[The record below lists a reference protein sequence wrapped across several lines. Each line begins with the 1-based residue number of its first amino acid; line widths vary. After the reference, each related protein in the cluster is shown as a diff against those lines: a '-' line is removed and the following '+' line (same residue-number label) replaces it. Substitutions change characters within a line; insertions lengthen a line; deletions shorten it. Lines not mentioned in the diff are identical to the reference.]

1 MNDPGHNKKAKPMSK
16 KNLKSST
23 ALVVAGFPDTYQEK
37 AKPSIPLMHDLLNK
51 VVPTLKGL
59 SEAED
64 TKESVF
70 KNLGIRAT
78 MDAPS
83 LLWMVK
89 GAPGY
94 DLKYLQSVNTRI
106 TDKVKASGVLKNPDR
121 DADKYAQYSRD
132 YAAEYV
138 LAFMETNEY
147 TGPEISDEVNEAL
160 QKMAYRTPA
169 GKIQKAKEKEVRDN
183 AESSKESKAATDEG
197 KCAELAARIFKLA
210 SKEGAGPWAIKYLA
224 AVKNLIPNLDNII
237 A

>member
-1 MNDPGHNKKAKPMSK
+1 MIPAITRKTDTMSK
-16 KNLKSST
+16 KNLNNTT

-37 AKPSIPLMHDLLNK
+37 AKCSVPLMHEALDAII
-51 VVPTLKGL
+51 PALKDADKA
-59 SEAED
+59 EAN
-64 TKESVF
+64 KESVF
-70 KNLGIRAT
+70 KTLGIRAT

-106 TDKVKASGVLKNPDR
+106 KDKVLAAGKSESS
-121 DADKYAQYSRD
+121 ADKYPQYARD

-138 LAFMETNEY
+138 LAFMETNDY
-147 TGPEISDEVNEAL
+147 TGPELPMPTFLKL
-160 QKMAYRTPA
+160 QEMAYRTPA
-169 GKIQKAKEKEVRDN
+169 GIIQKAKEKEVRDN
-183 AESSKESKAATDEG
+183 AESSKESTAATDEG

-210 SKEGAGPWAIKYLA
+210 SKEGAGPWAVKYLA
-224 AVKNLIPNLDNII
+224 AVKNLIP

>member
-1 MNDPGHNKKAKPMSK
+1 MIPAITRKTKPMSK
-16 KNLKSST
+16 KSLKSST
-23 ALVVAGFPDTYQEK
+23 ALVVSGFPDTYQDAGKVK
-37 AKPSIPLMHDLLNK
+37 ASIPLMHEALDAII
-51 VVPTLKGL
+51 PALKGADAA
-59 SEAED
+59 EAK
-64 TKESVF
+64 KESVF
-70 KNLGIRAT
+70 KTLGIRAT

-83 LLWMVK
+83 LFWMVK

-106 TDKVKASGVLKNPDR
+106 KDKVLAAGKSESS
-121 DADKYAQYSRD
+121 ADKYPQYARD

-138 LAFMETNEY
+138 LALMETNEY

-160 QKMAYRTPA
+160 QTMAYRTPA

-183 AESSKESKAATDEG
+183 AESSKESAAATDEG

-210 SKEGAGPWAIKYLA
+210 SKEGAGPWAVKYLA
-224 AVKNLIPNLDNII
+224 AVKNLIP

>member
-1 MNDPGHNKKAKPMSK
+1 MIPAMTRKTKPMSK
-16 KNLKSST
+16 KTLNNTT
-23 ALVVAGFPDTYQEK
+23 ALVVAGFPDTYQDK
-37 AKPSIPLMHDLLNK
+37 VKPSIPLMHDLLNK

-106 TDKVKASGVLKNPDR
+106 TDKVKASGVLKNPGR
-121 DADKYAQYSRD
+121 DADKYAQYARD

-138 LAFMETNEY
+138 LAFMGTNEY
-147 TGPEISDEVNEAL
+147 TGPEISDKVNDTL
-160 QKMAYRTPA
+160 QTMAYRTPA

-183 AESSKESKAATDEG
+183 AESPKESAATDEG

-210 SKEGAGPWAIKYLA
+210 SKENAGPWAVKYLA
-224 AVKNLIPNLDNII
+224 AVKNLIP

>member
-1 MNDPGHNKKAKPMSK
+1 MSK
-16 KNLKSST
+16 KNLNNTT

-37 AKPSIPLMHDLLNK
+37 AKSSIPLMHEALEAII
-51 VVPTLKGL
+51 PALK
-59 SEAED
+59 D
-64 TKESVF
+64 TDKANAKEQSVF
-70 KNLGIRAT
+70 KTLGIRAT

-83 LLWMVK
+83 LFWMVK

-106 TDKVKASGVLKNPDR
+106 KDKVLAAGKSESS
-121 DADKYAQYSRD
+121 ADKYPQYARD

-138 LAFMETNEY
+138 LALMMTNEY

-160 QKMAYRTPA
+160 QTMAYRTPA

-183 AESSKESKAATDEG
+183 AESSKESTAATDEG

-210 SKEGAGPWAIKYLA
+210 SKEGAGPWAVKYLA
-224 AVKNLIPNLDNII
+224 AVKNLIP

>member
-1 MNDPGHNKKAKPMSK
+1 MTKKT
-16 KNLKSST
+16 T
-23 ALVVAGFPDTYQEK
+23 ALIVSGFSDTYQDK
-37 AKPSIPLMHDLLNK
+37 TKCSVPLMHEALEAII
-51 VVPTLKGL
+51 PALKD
-59 SEAED
+59 AD
-64 TKESVF
+64 KAKAKEQSVF
-70 KNLGIRAT
+70 KTLGIRAT

-106 TDKVKASGVLKNPDR
+106 KDKVLAAGKSESS
-121 DADKYAQYSRD
+121 ADKYPQYARD

-138 LAFMETNEY
+138 LAYMETNEY
-147 TGPEISDEVNEAL
+147 TGPEISDEVNDAL
-160 QKMAYRTPA
+160 QTMAYRTPA

-183 AESSKESKAATDEG
+183 AESSKESAATDEG

-210 SKEGAGPWAIKYLA
+210 SKENVGPWAVKYLA
-224 AVKNLIPNLDNII
+224 AVKNLIP

>member
-1 MNDPGHNKKAKPMSK
+1 MNDPGHNKKANVMTK
-16 KNLKSST
+16 KTLNTTT
-23 ALVVAGFPDTYQEK
+23 ALVVAGFPDTYQK
-37 AKPSIPLMHDLLNK
+37 AKSSIPLMHEALDAII
-51 VVPTLKGL
+51 PALKD
-59 SEAED
+59 AD
-64 TKESVF
+64 KANANKESVF
-70 KNLGIRAT
+70 KTLGIRAT

-106 TDKVKASGVLKNPDR
+106 KDKVLAAGKSESS
-121 DADKYAQYSRD
+121 ADKYPQYARD

-147 TGPEISDEVNEAL
+147 TGPEISDKVNDAL
-160 QKMAYRTPA
+160 QEMAYRTPA

-183 AESSKESKAATDEG
+183 AESSKESAATDEG

-210 SKEGAGPWAIKYLA
+210 SKEGAGPWAVKYLA
-224 AVKNLIPNLDNII
+224 AVKNLIP

>member
-1 MNDPGHNKKAKPMSK
+1 MIPAMTRKTKPMSK
-16 KNLKSST
+16 KSLKSST
-23 ALVVAGFPDTYQEK
+23 ALVVSGFPDTYKER
-37 AKPSIPLMHDLLNK
+37 AKSSVPLMHEALDAII
-51 VVPTLKGL
+51 PALKGFD
-59 SEAED
+59 AAD
-64 TKESVF
+64 ATKESVF
-70 KNLGIRAT
+70 KTLGIRAT

-106 TDKVKASGVLKNPDR
+106 KDKVLAAGKSESS
-121 DADKYAQYSRD
+121 ADKYPQYARD

-138 LAFMETNEY
+138 LALMMTNEY
-147 TGPEISDEVNEAL
+147 TGPEISDKVNDAL
-160 QKMAYRTPA
+160 QTMAYRTPA

-183 AESSKESKAATDEG
+183 AESSKDSAATDEG

-210 SKEGAGPWAIKYLA
+210 SKETAGPWAVKYLA
-224 AVKNLIPNLDNII
+224 AVKGLIP